1 MKENEKKRRT
11 DLVVC
16 VYVVWDGVMKALFLI
31 INEFQR
37 GQYRFPREATG
48 PKSIIVS

>member
-1 MKENEKKRRT
+1 MKENEKNRRT
-11 DLVVC
+11 DTVVC
-16 VYVVWDGVMKALFLI
+16 VYVLGVMKALFLV

-37 GQYRFPREATG
+37 GSYRFPREATG

>member
-1 MKENEKKRRT
+1 MKENEKNRRT
-11 DLVVC
+11 DSVVC
-16 VYVVWDGVMKALFLI
+16 VYVLGDGVMKALILV

-37 GQYRFPREATG
+37 GPYKFPQEATG